1 MSTRPPSV
9 ASRVGAGRWPLRLV
23 LLVIALTQVLGCQL
37 VLAPV
42 AAAPSAVLSSHG
54 SGHDI
59 TCEPLE
65 TVAVAAPVAKSQ
77 ARDCADTQVPVL
89 FALLLPVARLA
100 PFRRDAA
107 HDRRRTRSS
116 AGRHLL
122 LALGISRT

>member
-1 MSTRPPSV
+1 M
-9 ASRVGAGRWPLRLV
+9 
-23 LLVIALTQVLGCQL
+23 IALTQVLGCQL
-37 VLAPV
+37 VLAPL

-65 TVAVAAPVAKSQ
+65 TVAVAAPVAKGQ
-77 ARDCADTQVPVL
+77 GRDCADAEVPIL
-89 FALLLPVARLA
+89 FALLLPVARLT
-100 PFRRDAA
+100 PFSRDASRE
-107 HDRRRTRSS
+107 RRRTRSS